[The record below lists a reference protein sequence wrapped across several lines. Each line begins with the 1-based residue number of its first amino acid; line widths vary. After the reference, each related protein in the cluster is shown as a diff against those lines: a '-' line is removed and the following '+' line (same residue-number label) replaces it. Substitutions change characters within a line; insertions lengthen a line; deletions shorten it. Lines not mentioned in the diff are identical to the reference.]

1 MTGSVNATSG
11 LRKTQNEMGEIFVS
25 YQSDFI
31 LAGITIVLFFILM
44 AYRYRYMKPIRY
56 KEAPLLEPLPN
67 KEPISV
73 ILYVSSSAE
82 ILEKA
87 LTALL
92 TQNYDKYEVIAINYG
107 KNNDTEDV
115 LKRLSL
121 KYNHL
126 YYTYIPQE
134 ARYLSKRKLAFTMG
148 IKAAQYDRV
157 LFIEPNCQPSTD
169 KWLNEISKYKN
180 DDSTILLGSA
190 IYPFSKGLSQK
201 IIAYEIMTDSLLY
214 LSQAMSG
221 SLIRGYGEYISYKK
235 DLFMAKQGYKNH
247 LNLRCGENDLF
258 IHENATSKNTNVCLS
273 QNSMTTYIEPFSR
286 KEWIKKRFEKNT
298 ILHYYKGLGMFNA
311 NLEYL
316 FYTLFILCVIACI
329 VKGVI
334 SHNWVLALFG
344 AVSFI
349 ELYSFKYILYKKAE
363 AILNVTDI
371 AKWLPI
377 LDIIR
382 LYDFIKDKFI
392 LVFNRKKSYTCVIKD

>member
-25 YQSDFI
+25 YKSDFI

-73 ILYVSSSAE
+73 ILYVSSSAD

-107 KNNDTEDV
+107 KNNETEDV

-148 IKAAQYDRV
+148 IE
-157 LFIEPNCQPSTD
+157 F
-169 KWLNEISKYKN
+169 
-180 DDSTILLGSA
+180 
-190 IYPFSKGLSQK
+190 
-201 IIAYEIMTDSLLY
+201 Y
-214 LSQAMSG
+214 L
-221 SLIRGYGEYISYKK
+221 
-235 DLFMAKQGYKNH
+235 
-247 LNLRCGENDLF
+247 
-258 IHENATSKNTNVCLS
+258 
-273 QNSMTTYIEPFSR
+273 
-286 KEWIKKRFEKNT
+286 
-298 ILHYYKGLGMFNA
+298 
-311 NLEYL
+311 
-316 FYTLFILCVIACI
+316 
-329 VKGVI
+329 
-334 SHNWVLALFG
+334 
-344 AVSFI
+344 
-349 ELYSFKYILYKKAE
+349 
-363 AILNVTDI
+363 
-371 AKWLPI
+371 
-377 LDIIR
+377 
-382 LYDFIKDKFI
+382 
-392 LVFNRKKSYTCVIKD
+392 